1 MLSIAIGPGT
11 GDSVLAAGK
20 GLYVF
25 SLGLFAI
32 EIRFQSL

>member
-1 MLSIAIGPGT
+1 MLSLAIGPGT

-25 SLGLFAI
+25 SLD
-32 EIRFQSL
+32 SLPLK